1 MPSWQ
6 EVTVGDLSV
15 TVRLNGEVV
24 EDRALRVERM
34 VRIGEADDAE
44 VSFPGADLTVVR
56 AGRRLLVRGRALQE
70 GDTLDLSLGPVEVC
84 IEHTLRGSIPS
95 ELASVFDRRFL
106 VVVALVTAAGTWLDA
121 ASSWIERNPLH
132 LALQARAHDTSI
144 VQGEASVQRT
154 TLGPGTPAEAGL
166 PTPSADVADGPRHL
180 PDDDVSGTGWYAWY
194 RRAVPEDA
202 QVLDAYARLQLNP
215 LDAAAHRVVARAAY
229 SDDEYDAAVWH
240 YRWLVG
246 HSPEDRDAL
255 LRLARSER
263 RRGRHASE
271 IELYER
277 ILEVDPTSVD
287 ALGGLAVALARLG
300 RLDEAWNRVDELQAV
315 APMAP
320 VTDLTVATLAALR
333 GEDRE
338 ALDALDR
345 AIASRGQFSDEMQLE
360 LRRDLA
366 LDPVFA
372 DLRKGKRLRAL
383 LHRHMGAAAP
393 IPTRGSRG

>member
-1 MPSWQ
+1 M
-6 EVTVGDLSV
+6 GDLSV

-24 EDRALRVERM
+24 EDRALRVDRV
-34 VRIGEADDAE
+34 VRIGEAEGAA
-44 VSFPGADLTVVR
+44 VAFPGADLAVVR
-56 AGRRLLVRGRALQE
+56 AGRRLLVRGRALAE
-70 GDTLDLSLGPVEVC
+70 GDTLELSLGPVDVVV
-84 IEHTLRGSIPS
+84 EHSLRGSTPS
-95 ELASVFDRRFL
+95 ELHSALDRRFL

-121 ASSWIERNPLH
+121 ASGWVERNPLQ
-132 LALQARAHDTSI
+132 LALHETGHEPAL

-154 TLGPGTPAEAGL
+154 TLGPSPAGADGALEVA
-166 PTPSADVADGPRHL
+166 SADVADGPRHV
-180 PDDDVSGTGWYAWY
+180 PDDDASGTGWYAWF
-194 RRAVPEDA
+194 RRVVPEDA

-215 LDAAAHRVVARAAY
+215 LDAAAHRIVARAAY
-229 SDDEYDAAVWH
+229 GEDEYDVAVWH
-240 YRWLVG
+240 YRWLAA
-246 HSPEDRDAL
+246 HSPEDRDVL
-255 LRLARSER
+255 LRLARAER
-263 RRGRHASE
+263 RRGRHAA
-271 IELYER
+271 
-277 ILEVDPTSVD
+277 EVDLYQQVLAQDPANVD

-300 RLDEAWNRVDELQAV
+300 RLDEAWNRVDALQAV

-345 AIASRGQFSDEMQLE
+345 AIGARAQLSEEAQIE

-366 LDPVFA
+366 VDPVFA

-393 IPTRGSRG
+393 TPTRRAGG